1 MDFNKEN
8 CNKLI
13 ILLSK
18 DKDNE
23 EYFDM
28 FMNLLKEYL
37 EKYNHLLEIN
47 VIPDLFKEDTKI
59 MFELLKITYCDN
71 ELINEMAN
79 ENDLHYNVDEFKEY
93 IDFTNNINYVFE
105 NINLFDS
112 DDNILKDKLKSV
124 SLFLAKKQKDI
135 QELNEVMNNLG
146 NTLDKLK
153 DTLEKVND
161 L

>member
-8 CNKLI
+8 CDKLI
-13 ILLSK
+13 TLLSK

-23 EYFDM
+23 ENFDM
-28 FMNLLKEYL
+28 FMDLLKGYL

-47 VIPDLFKEDTKI
+47 VIPDPFKEDTKNI
-59 MFELLKITYCDN
+59 FELLKITYCDD
-71 ELINEMAN
+71 ELINKMAN
-79 ENDLHYNVDEFKEY
+79 ENDPHYNVNDFNEY

-105 NINLFDS
+105 NIDLFDS
-112 DDNILKDKLKSV
+112 NNNILKEKLKSV
-124 SLFLAKKQKDI
+124 SLFLAKKQKDM

-153 DTLEKVND
+153 DTLEKVNI